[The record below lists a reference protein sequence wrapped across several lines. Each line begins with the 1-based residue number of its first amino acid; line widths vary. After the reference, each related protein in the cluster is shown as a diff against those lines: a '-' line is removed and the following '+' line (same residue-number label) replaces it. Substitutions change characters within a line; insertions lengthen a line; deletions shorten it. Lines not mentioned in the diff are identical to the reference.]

1 MMDSKLVTFITLL
14 EEKNYTNT
22 AKKLFITQPAVTHH
36 IKAIEKEY
44 DITLFTNPKTFDL
57 TRSGQ
62 ILLEYA
68 KASRLQDDLLQN
80 TLKKQSSFISNIGF
94 TPLAI
99 KTAKKNV
106 IDNIEK
112 GKMIFNLFSYPYKE
126 LTKLLSSGELDFA
139 IIDNSFD
146 STMYQ
151 SQLLFSERII
161 LVGSPNGQYKNINK
175 LTRDQLAM
183 ATMILPDEVSG
194 LYNSVKATM
203 KIKNIKMKNSLS
215 LTSNSIDLTESLIEL
230 SDGVAFVYENSVT
243 EQLEKGTLKKLEL
256 SNFAPTQN
264 FYLIYNKFL
273 SSDEK
278 ISKFIDLLKES
289 GI

>member
-1 MMDSKLVTFITLL
+1 MMDSKLITFITLL

-22 AKKLFITQPAVTHH
+22 AKKLYITQPAVTHH

-44 DITLFTNPKTFDL
+44 DITLFNNPKTFEL

-68 KASRLQDDLLQN
+68 KGSRLQDELLFN
-80 TLKKQSSFISNIGF
+80 TLKKQSTFVLNIGF
-94 TPLAI
+94 TPLAV
-99 KTAKKNV
+99 KVSNKRV
-106 IDNIEK
+106 LENINDEK
-112 GKMIFNLFSYPYKE
+112 LIYNFYCYAYND
-126 LTKLLSSGELDFA
+126 LTKMLSSGELDFA

-146 STMYQ
+146 STIYQ
-151 SQLLFSERII
+151 SQLLFPERII
-161 LVGSPNGQYKNINK
+161 LVASPNGQYKSVNK
-175 LTRDQLAM
+175 LTRDQLSV
-183 ATMILPDEVSG
+183 ATIILPDQVGG

-203 KIKNIKMKNSLS
+203 KIKNIKIKDIQV
-215 LTSNSIDLTESLIEL
+215 LTSNNLDLTLTLINRN
-230 SDGVAFVYENSVT
+230 DGVAFVYENSVT
-243 EQLEKGTLKKLEL
+243 DLIEKGELKRLEL
-256 SNFAPTQN
+256 ANFAPTQN

-273 SSDEK
+273 SFDEN